1 MIFTEAT
8 DCMDLRVPLD
18 CVFERP
24 AHERQL
30 VLWSTAIHLL
40 NLVYNTDWS
49 DERKLR
55 KEISGAHSRLR
66 DTLEEME
73 RWLEPS

>member
-1 MIFTEAT
+1 MSASLCFG
-8 DCMDLRVPLD
+8 P
-18 CVFERP
+18 RP
-24 AHERQL
+24 F
-30 VLWSTAIHLL
+30 